1 MTVRF
6 VMTVRRAPIA
16 PRVMTEH
23 LERTGPTALRA
34 TSSPSAMVDPSAKD
48 ATSMPRASL
57 TVPFARPVTSDATTV
72 RRGTRVPSVMTALRV
87 MTAHRVP
94 TVFRGILVP
103 HAMTDRLATTVVR
116 CATIAPHGMTVAP
129 FETTAPRG
137 PIASLVTRDPFATTV
152 RHGMTVPRVTIVSL
166 GMNAPPAATRIFIRR
181 ATRKR
186 FTSPAMTS
194 CSTACRPWPPRR
206 KTSMA

>member
-48 ATSMPRASL
+48 ATSMPKASL
-57 TVPFARPVTSDATTV
+57 TDPFARPVTSDAT
-72 RRGTRVPSVMTALRV
+72 TALRV

-186 FTSPAMTS
+186 FTSPATTS